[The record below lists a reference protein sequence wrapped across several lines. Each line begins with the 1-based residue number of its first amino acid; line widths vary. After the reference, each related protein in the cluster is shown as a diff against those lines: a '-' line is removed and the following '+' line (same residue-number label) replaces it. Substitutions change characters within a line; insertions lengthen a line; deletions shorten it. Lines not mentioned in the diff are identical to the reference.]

1 MLITA
6 PRASVT
12 THFATPFHTSES
24 TSARDSFV
32 RSSQARGLDTMWRI
46 ARLRQKL
53 PTELPQTD
61 FTDIEALLE
70 KRGCKNLTAS
80 VKKAYSVAE
89 SAHAGMTRQDGTPY
103 IHHPA
108 RVCAFLISE
117 CGVKDA
123 EVLQA
128 ALLRDVVED
137 TSVTVKDIEAQFGKK
152 TAEYVDWLT
161 KPSADA
167 FASKEQLNAYQAGR
181 IARAPRQVRMV
192 KVADRIDNVS
202 DLHLLPNDGKMERY
216 LKDTRE
222 NYLKLAKDT
231 DPALFRFLDLRVS
244 QLENLAE
251 LNAAA

>member
-1 MLITA
+1 
-6 PRASVT
+6 
-12 THFATPFHTSES
+12 
-24 TSARDSFV
+24 
-32 RSSQARGLDTMWRI
+32 MWQI

-53 PTELPQTD
+53 PSELPRTT
-61 FTDIEALLE
+61 FAEIEALLVKSGSE
-70 KRGCKNLTAS
+70 ELAPA

-117 CGVKDA
+117 CGVKDG

-128 ALLRDVVED
+128 ALLHDVVED
-137 TSVTVKDIEAQFGKK
+137 TPVTVKDIEAQFGQK

-161 KPSADA
+161 KPPAEG
-167 FASKEQLNAYQAGR
+167 FASKEQLNAYQADR
-181 IARAPRQVRMV
+181 IARAPQQVRMV

-202 DLHLLPNDGKMERY
+202 DLHLLPSDGKMERY

-222 NYLKLAKDT
+222 NYLRLAKDT
-231 DPALFRFLDLRVS
+231 DPALYRFLDLRVS

-251 LNAAA
+251 LDAAA

>member
-6 PRASVT
+6 NPT
-12 THFATPFHTSES
+12 FATTTISAPISSPRPSLALDAFSRS
-24 TSARDSFV
+24 TPAHGTQR
-32 RSSQARGLDTMWRI
+32 MWQI

-53 PTELPQTD
+53 PAELPQTD
-61 FTDIEALLE
+61 FADIEALLA
-70 KRGCKNLTAS
+70 KNGSEELTPA
-80 VKKAYSVAE
+80 VRKAYSVAE

-117 CGVKDA
+117 CGVKDG

-128 ALLRDVVED
+128 ALLHDVVED
-137 TSVTVKDIEAQFGKK
+137 TSVTVKDIEAQFGRK

-161 KPSADA
+161 KPSPEG
-167 FASKEQLNAYQAGR
+167 FASKEQLNAYQADR
-181 IARAPRQVRMV
+181 IARAPQQVRMV
-192 KVADRIDNVS
+192 KVADRVDNVS
-202 DLHLLPNDGKMERY
+202 DLHLLPSDGKMERY
-216 LKDTRE
+216 LKDTRQ

-231 DPALFRFLDLRVS
+231 DPALYRFLELRVS